1 MVGRFLFAVLLAAVA
16 HSQSAAR
23 DSITAFYGQ
32 CSKGQ
37 AVDTPPAGTF
47 DAQNQTVT
55 PSSLYLEQLR
65 QRLGEAAVKAIGY

>member
-1 MVGRFLFAVLLAAVA
+1 MLLAAVA

-23 DSITAFYGQ
+23 GSITAFYGQ

-47 DAQNQTVT
+47 DAQNQSVT
-55 PSSLYLEQLR
+55 RSVFTLTSSPS